1 MANKKANGS
10 SSTKGTAL
18 TALFEKHA
26 GEGHGQV
33 GAEDL
38 ITPRI
43 QIIQALSPVL
53 QKSKPEYHADAS
65 AGDFLFTGNS
75 SIIDG
80 EEGFLFQ
87 PCWYDRNY
95 VEWNLRE
102 TGGGLVA
109 VHPAATDLIY
119 KAARDAQYRAIV
131 THNDGRRTQ
140 LVNTGNHYGF
150 LHAND
155 TTYRCV
161 INLSGSQLK
170 HSRAWNN
177 MVVTQVAKGKKGP
190 FTPPSFA
197 QLYRINIKEES
208 NAKGTW
214 FGFNVAMESLLT
226 DAEQFNEG
234 QTFADFCEEGGM
246 SALSKPASK
255 GAIENQS
262 EKDWE

>member
-1 MANKKANGS
+1 MASKKANGS
-10 SSTKGTAL
+10 SSTKKTDL

-26 GEGHGQV
+26 GEGFGQV
-33 GAEDL
+33 GADDL
-38 ITPRI
+38 NTPRI

-53 QKSKPEYHADAS
+53 NKTKPEYHADAS
-65 AGDFLFTGNS
+65 AGDFLFTGNNS
-75 SIIDG
+75 VIDG
-80 EEGFLFQ
+80 QEGFLFQ

-95 VEWNLRE
+95 VEWRLRE
-102 TGGGLVA
+102 DGGGLVS
-109 VHPAATDLIY
+109 VHPADTELVYQAE
-119 KAARDAQYRAIV
+119 RDPQYRDIL
-131 THNDGRRTQ
+131 TKSDGSKTQ
-140 LVNTGNHYGF
+140 LVNTGNHYGL
-150 LHAND
+150 LHLND

-161 INLSGSQLK
+161 INMSGSQLK

-177 MVVTQVAKGKKGP
+177 MVVTQVVKGKKGT

-234 QTFADFCEEGGM
+234 QSFADFCEEGGM
-246 SALSKPASK
+246 SALGKPASK